1 MATSFFL
8 VCGLLQSFNFA
19 LTESCLPRLGYVCK
33 EIPTSYPADMS
44 SLVLW
49 VSNVGEINSTVFN
62 NTHLA
67 SVTSLTME
75 KNGITA
81 IAAGAFDK
89 FQNLK
94 MLNLHSN
101 DISLVTSAW
110 FTHREVLEDFNLS
123 GNRITSLNDETFRGL
138 LGLLKL
144 NLSQNQIQTIAT
156 GTFHSL
162 SILSHLDLSNNKLSY
177 LSVETLRPVNNT
189 KIYLNGNPWNCS
201 YTEFSDYLRE
211 LQKATLLE
219 NEMEVLCDTPSC
231 LRGVPVWNVSKC
243 VEHLTA
249 VDPTTGSS
257 HTLQPTAIQPHIN
270 FSVLISLLVV
280 LCALVL
286 VICVLSVL
294 YHRKRER
301 KHLQTIRPSP
311 GEPECGKRAQSDCS
325 GALERSKNVQ
335 LLVSD
340 LIKKPYYRA
349 EVLQRLDQTVLNTE
363 MMSQIY
369 QIYGTGIY
377 QNGDRNNRAK
387 SAGPVL
393 SRTDVFARRLETK
406 VEDQKDLK
414 QVKHEEMC
422 AKCVSEKDNYELLLH
437 GMMEA
442 RQEQQECGTEG
453 ELQKMEI
460 KPLQVKK
467 VDGGGGGGGG
477 DEFSATL
484 ERREKDKENQT
495 IVLVEENAKKQE
507 FLHNDDDDTVVNEEE
522 VKDNFISSSA
532 RHELSQ
538 PGSDCFQSFEDSEIV
553 PYLTIGTDSENQN
566 LKLIPAKASTQ
577 LVPSRPIRRVL
588 TWPPTAV
595 QWKKQWAQNQQIHS
609 LFPEFIFVT
618 GFQHQNNTF
627 PFSTSSTSPEDIVQH
642 QVHIFPSSISSA
654 SPEGILQDSCSGSNS
669 IHKSARQDATDIKTV
684 ELLKEISESATKS
697 YIQNL
702 PSSAQDSVKLNEAQ
716 CGIINHNPLLNSK
729 DLVHSSPLSE
739 EMHYE
744 ESVNPHESDIIKRGS
759 RTRTK
764 DQIPKREQMASK
776 SERQSRIREKEGRP
790 ALKGQRDQ
798 SGSGSKVPPSG
809 GSPSDDSLLV
819 DNEYAFID
827 LLHEVVENHG
837 RWTRERWRQS
847 HMNKQKHKLS
857 GKSH

>member
-1 MATSFFL
+1 MKAFLL
-8 VCGLLQSFNFA
+8 VCGLLQSFDLA

-49 VSNVGEINSTVFN
+49 VSNLGEISSTVFN
-62 NTHLA
+62 STNLA

-123 GNRITSLNDETFRGL
+123 SNRIASLNDDAFHGL

-144 NLSQNQIQTIAT
+144 NLSQNQIQTIST

-189 KIYLNGNPWNCS
+189 KLFLNGNPWNCS

-211 LQKATLLE
+211 LQRASLLE
-219 NEMEVLCDTPSC
+219 NEMEVLCDTPSY
-231 LRGVPVWNVSKC
+231 LRGLPVWNVSKC
-243 VEHLTA
+243 VEHLMS

-257 HTLQPTAIQPHIN
+257 HTLQPTPVQPHIN
-270 FSVLISLLVV
+270 LSVLISLLVV

-311 GEPECGKRAQSDCS
+311 EEPECGKRVQSDCS
-325 GALERSKNVQ
+325 EALERSKNVQ

-340 LIKKPYYRA
+340 LIKKPYYRT

-363 MMSQIY
+363 KMSQIY
-369 QIYGTGIY
+369 QIYGTGVY

-393 SRTDVFARRLETK
+393 SRTDVFGRRLDTK

-414 QVKHEEMC
+414 QIKHEEMC
-422 AKCVSEKDNYELLLH
+422 VTCPSEKDNYEMFLD

-442 RQEQQECGTEG
+442 REEQQECGTEEE
-453 ELQKMEI
+453 ELQKMER
-460 KPLQVKK
+460 KPLQVEK
-467 VDGGGGGGGG
+467 VDGGG
-477 DEFSATL
+477 DEFSTTL
-484 ERREKDKENQT
+484 ERREKHKENQMMG
-495 IVLVEENAKKQE
+495 LVEENAKKQE
-507 FLHNDDDDTVVNEEE
+507 FLHNDDTVVSEEE
-522 VKDNFISSSA
+522 VKDNLISSLA
-532 RHELSQ
+532 GHELSQ
-538 PGSDCFQSFEDSEIV
+538 PGSDDCFQPFEDSETI
-553 PYLTIGTDSENQN
+553 PYLTIGTDPENQN
-566 LKLIPAKASTQ
+566 LKQIPNEASTQ

-588 TWPPTAV
+588 TWPPTAA
-595 QWKKQWAQNQQIHS
+595 QWKKQWAQNQQILS
-609 LFPEFIFVT
+609 VFPEFVFVA
-618 GFQHQNNTF
+618 GCQHQNSTF

-642 QVHIFPSSISSA
+642 QVNIFPSSISSA
-654 SPEGILQDSCSGSNS
+654 SPEDILQGSCSGSNTM
-669 IHKSARQDATDIKTV
+669 HKSARKDATDIKTV

-702 PSSAQDSVKLNEAQ
+702 HSNSTQESAKLNEAQ

-739 EMHYE
+739 EMHNE
-744 ESVNPHESDIIKRGS
+744 ESMNPSEESDIVKRGS
-759 RTRTK
+759 QTKKK
-764 DQIPKREQMASK
+764 DQTPKSEQMVFK
-776 SERQSRIREKEGRP
+776 SERQSRIRDKEGRP
-790 ALKGQRDQ
+790 APKGQGDQ
-798 SGSGSKVPPSG
+798 SGSGSRVPPSG

-847 HMNKQKHKLS
+847 HMNKQKHKPS

>member
-1 MATSFFL
+1 MKAFLL
-8 VCGLLQSFNFA
+8 VCGLLQSFDFA

-94 MLNLHSN
+94 MLNLHGN

-123 GNRITSLNDETFRGL
+123 SNRIASLNDDAFHGL

-144 NLSQNQIQTIAT
+144 NLSQNQIQTIST

-177 LSVETLRPVNNT
+177 LSVETLRAVNNT
-189 KIYLNGNPWNCS
+189 KICLNGNPWNCS
-201 YTEFSDYLRE
+201 YTEFNDYIRE
-211 LQKATLLE
+211 LQRASLLE

-249 VDPTTGSS
+249 VDLTTGSS
-257 HTLQPTAIQPHIN
+257 HTLKPTPVQPHIN
-270 FSVLISLLVV
+270 LSVLISLLVV

-294 YHRKRER
+294 YHRKREQ

-311 GEPECGKRAQSDCS
+311 EGPECGNQAQSDCS
-325 GALERSKNVQ
+325 EALERPKNAQ

-340 LIKKPYYRA
+340 LIKKPYYRT
-349 EVLQRLDQTVLNTE
+349 EVVQRLDQTVLNAE
-363 MMSQIY
+363 KMSQVY
-369 QIYGTGIY
+369 QIYGTGIC

-393 SRTDVFARRLETK
+393 SRTDVFGRQLETK
-406 VEDQKDLK
+406 VEDQKELK
-414 QVKHEEMC
+414 QIKHEEMC
-422 AKCVSEKDNYELLLH
+422 ANEKDNYEMFLD

-442 RQEQQECGTEG
+442 SEEQECGTEG
-453 ELQKMEI
+453 ELQKMER
-460 KPLQVKK
+460 KHLKVEK
-467 VDGGGGGGGG
+467 VDGGG
-477 DEFSATL
+477 DEFITTL
-484 ERREKDKENQT
+484 ERREKHKENQMMG
-495 IVLVEENAKKQE
+495 LVEENAKKQE
-507 FLHNDDDDTVVNEEE
+507 FLHNDDDTVVSEEE
-522 VKDNFISSSA
+522 FKDNLISSLA

-538 PGSDCFQSFEDSEIV
+538 PGSDDCFQPCEDSETI
-553 PYLTIGTDSENQN
+553 PYLTIGTDPESQILNQ
-566 LKLIPAKASTQ
+566 IPTEASTQ
-577 LVPSRPIRRVL
+577 LVPSRPIRRIL

-595 QWKKQWAQNQQIHS
+595 QWKKQWAQNQQILS
-609 LFPEFIFVT
+609 VLPKLVFVT
-618 GFQHQNNTF
+618 GCQHQNGTF

-642 QVHIFPSSISSA
+642 QVNIFPSSISSA
-654 SPEGILQDSCSGSNS
+654 SPEGVLQGSCSGSNT

-684 ELLKEISESATKS
+684 ELLKEISESVANS

-702 PSSAQDSVKLNEAQ
+702 PNSAQNSAKLIEAQ

-739 EMHYE
+739 EMHDE
-744 ESVNPHESDIIKRGS
+744 ESVNPSEESHIVKRGS
-759 RTRTK
+759 QTRKK
-764 DQIPKREQMASK
+764 DQTPKSEQMVSK
-776 SERQSRIREKEGRP
+776 SERQSRIRDKEGRP
-790 ALKGQRDQ
+790 ALKGPREH
-798 SGSGSKVPPSG
+798 SGSGSRVPPSG

-847 HMNKQKHKLS
+847 HMNKQKHKPS